1 MLPRRYFSPNPPA
14 ITVPKSQRQ
23 PLPSLA
29 GSLASRYHS
38 TYGTRPHADE
48 IQNAAVKIE
57 QRTQRLCRI
66 RVDVGWFGSDPTA
79 KLFMDRIRTHLPP
92 GAGTAQMMRTS

>member
-1 MLPRRYFSPNPPA
+1 MLPRLYFSPNPPA

-23 PLPSLA
+23 PRPSLA

-57 QRTQRLCRI
+57 KSALFKFAVAAARLVVRTALRPERNWHPPH
-66 RVDVGWFGSDPTA
+66 G
-79 KLFMDRIRTHLPP
+79 P
-92 GAGTAQMMRTS
+92 GALRNIGF